1 MRKGLA
7 RLFSRDRKHRAE
19 PVDSATASVG
29 TALVHDAEVIV
40 HRAWLSDLL
49 ELRSLAEERLQT
61 AVDDGLRAYEALQR
75 AQRGRQPRSIVDA
88 QVLFEVATT
97 LTWTRTADLERIR
110 ELVDTESEPVA
121 EPAAPTAPTTG
132 EPGSARTR
140 RLAVVIGQL
149 SRIAV
154 RRGQR

>member
-1 MRKGLA
+1 VKKGLA
-7 RLFSRDRKHRAE
+7 RIFARDRRHRAE
-19 PVDSATASVG
+19 RVDSPIASVDI
-29 TALVHDAEVIV
+29 ALVHDAEVIV

-49 ELRSLAEERLQT
+49 ELRSLAEDRLQT

-97 LTWTRTADLERIR
+97 LTWTRTADLEKVR
-110 ELVDTESEPVA
+110 ELIHAESEPVA
-121 EPAAPTAPTTG
+121 APAAPTDG
-132 EPGSARTR
+132 EPGSARSR
-140 RLAVVIGQL
+140 RLTVVIGQL
-149 SRIAV
+149 SRITA